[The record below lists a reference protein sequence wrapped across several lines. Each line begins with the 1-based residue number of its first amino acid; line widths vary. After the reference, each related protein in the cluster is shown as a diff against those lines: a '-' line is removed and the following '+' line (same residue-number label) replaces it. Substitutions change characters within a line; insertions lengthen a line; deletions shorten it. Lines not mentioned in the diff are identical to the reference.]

1 MKDFESIIGLISE
14 EESNVFNTLAGK
26 VKDGNSELGGYM
38 SPGEKMAVP
47 SFFLTTEELEN
58 SFNQNVI
65 EVIKN
70 VN

>member
-1 MKDFESIIGLISE
+1 
-14 EESNVFNTLAGK
+14 
-26 VKDGNSELGGYM
+26 
-38 SPGEKMAVP
+38 MAVP